1 MYKVG
6 DYLMHETSGVCQV
19 KEISEKALHGK
30 GSEKL
35 YYCLEPIFE
44 KGKSTVITPVDSN
57 TRIRDVKSSGEFEKL
72 LDEIPGIDVIHEE
85 GNRARTEKFKEKISL
100 FDPKPLASVVK
111 SIYLHQK
118 KRIAS
123 GKKPMSS
130 DERVMDVAGKRLF
143 EEMAFSMKSDM
154 ETVKKAFFGRLDGED
169 R

>member
-30 GSEKL
+30 GSEKM
-35 YYCLEPIFE
+35 YYSLEPIFE
-44 KGKSTVITPVDSN
+44 KGKATVITPVDSN
-57 TRIRDVKSSGEFEKL
+57 SRIRDVKSSDEFEEL
-72 LDEIPGIDVIHEE
+72 LDEVSGIDVIHEE
-85 GNRARTEKFKEKISL
+85 GNRARTEKFKEKMSL

-118 KRIAS
+118 QRIAA

-130 DERVMDVAGKRLF
+130 DERVMEVAGQRLF
-143 EEMAFSMKSDM
+143 EEMAFAMKSDM
-154 ETVKKAFFGRLDGED
+154 DTVKKAFFGKLDGD
-169 R
+169 RE